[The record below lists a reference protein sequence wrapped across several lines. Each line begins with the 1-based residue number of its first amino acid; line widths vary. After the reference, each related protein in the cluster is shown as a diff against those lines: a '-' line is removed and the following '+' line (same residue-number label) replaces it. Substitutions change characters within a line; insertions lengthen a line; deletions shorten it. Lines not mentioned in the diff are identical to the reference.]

1 MPALARISA
10 ILAVSL
16 PLSVSAQTR
25 SSAPPSSPAQS
36 RTPMRTQP
44 GTLVI
49 AGEEEQAP
57 ITRISGHPYV
67 DIESLARITHA
78 TVRYVGNQI
87 ILTLPNASESAQAV
101 SSAQPA
107 SPAQPAPSA
116 QAAPPQLS
124 GPFLASEIEALTAIR
139 EWRVSLVN
147 AVQNNYPIEPSWIAP
162 LRRFADEKLQLA
174 AAAASTE
181 LDQKTLELLR
191 NEFSNMQ
198 QESDGLVAMRA
209 HVSYIRPDTLDND
222 PQDQKILTCE
232 RALAQVAAS
241 KQFQDDPACH

>member
-16 PLSVSAQTR
+16 PLVLLAQTR
-25 SSAPPSSPAQS
+25 PPAPSASSA
-36 RTPMRTQP
+36 QP
-44 GTLVI
+44 RALAGTLVI
-49 AGEEEQAP
+49 AGQQEQAP
-57 ITRISGHPYV
+57 ITRIYGHPYI

-78 TVRYVGNQI
+78 SVRYVGNQI
-87 ILTLPNASESAQAV
+87 ILTLPSASQYT
-101 SSAQPA
+101 
-107 SPAQPAPSA
+107 
-116 QAAPPQLS
+116 QAATTAQTTNTPQLS
-124 GPFLASEIEALTAIR
+124 GAFLAAEIEALTAIR

-147 AVQNNYPIEPSWIAP
+147 AVHYNYPIAENWIAP
-162 LRRFADEKLQLA
+162 LHRFADEKLQLA
-174 AAAASTE
+174 AAAANTDP
-181 LDQKTLELLR
+181 DQKTLELLR

-198 QESDGLVAMRA
+198 QESDTLVAMRA
-209 HVSYIRPDTLDND
+209 RVSEIRPDTLDNN

>member
-1 MPALARISA
+1 MQALARTRVTFALLMSI
-10 ILAVSL
+10 L
-16 PLSVSAQTR
+16 PLTA
-25 SSAPPSSPAQS
+25 AAQS
-36 RTPMRTQP
+36 RGTANTSAASRSRTDGTLP

-49 AGEEEQAP
+49 AGEQEQAP
-57 ITRISGHPYV
+57 ITRIGNHPYV

-87 ILTLPNASESAQAV
+87 ILTLPNTAENAGTSEASQR
-101 SSAQPA
+101 
-107 SPAQPAPSA
+107 
-116 QAAPPQLS
+116 PPQLS
-124 GPFLASEIEALTAIR
+124 RGFLTAEIEALTAIR

-147 AVQNNYPIEPSWIAP
+147 AVQYQYPISDNWIAP

-181 LDQKTLELLR
+181 PDHKTLELLR

-198 QESDGLVAMRA
+198 QQSDSVLALRA
-209 HVSYIRPDTLDND
+209 RVSEIRPDMFDNNA
-222 PQDQKILTCE
+222 QDQKILACE

>member
-1 MPALARISA
+1 MPALTRISA

-16 PLSVSAQTR
+16 PLAISAQSR
-25 SSAPPSSPAQS
+25 SSAPPAAPPQP
-36 RTPMRTQP
+36 RTQMRTQP
-44 GTLVI
+44 GTLII

-87 ILTLPNASESAQAV
+87 ILTLPNGSESTQPATSAQA
-101 SSAQPA
+101 P
-107 SPAQPAPSA
+107 
-116 QAAPPQLS
+116 PPQLS
-124 GPFLASEIEALTAIR
+124 GPFLAAEIEALTAIR

-147 AVQNNYPIEPSWIAP
+147 AVQYNYPVEPSWISP
-162 LRRFADEKLQLA
+162 LHRFADEKLQLA

-181 LDQKTLELLR
+181 PDQKTLELLR
-191 NEFSNMQ
+191 NEFANMQ
-198 QESDGLVAMRA
+198 QESDSLVAMRA
-209 HVSYIRPDTLDND
+209 HVSYIRPDTFDNN

-241 KQFQDDPACH
+241 KQFQDDPSCH

>member
-1 MPALARISA
+1 MQALARIRA
-10 ILAVSL
+10 AAVVAVLSL
-16 PLSVSAQTR
+16 PLAGFAQTR
-25 SSAPPSSPAQS
+25 STYNPASSGRSRSEAQS
-36 RTPMRTQP
+36 S

-49 AGEEEQAP
+49 TGDTEQAP

-87 ILTLPNASESAQAV
+87 ILTLPNGASEGAQTAGT
-101 SSAQPA
+101 AQTA
-107 SPAQPAPSA
+107 T
-116 QAAPPQLS
+116 PQLS
-124 GPFLASEIEALTAIR
+124 GPFLAAEIEALTAIR
-139 EWRVSLVN
+139 EWRVSLAN
-147 AVQNNYPIEPSWIAP
+147 AVRYQYPIADNWIAP

-181 LDQKTLELLR
+181 PDQKTLELLR
-191 NEFSNMQ
+191 NEFTNMQ
-198 QESDGLVAMRA
+198 QESDNLLAMRA
-209 HVSYIRPDTLDND
+209 RISEIRPDMLDNN

-241 KQFQDDPACH
+241 KQFQDDSSCH

>member
-1 MPALARISA
+1 MQAFARTCVAFALLTSI
-10 ILAVSL
+10 L
-16 PLSVSAQTR
+16 PLTAS
-25 SSAPPSSPAQS
+25 AQS
-36 RTPMRTQP
+36 RGTPNPSSRSRADGTPP

-49 AGEEEQAP
+49 AGEQEQAP
-57 ITRISGHPYV
+57 ITRIGNHPYV

-87 ILTLPNASESAQAV
+87 ILTLPNTPENGGTTATSER
-101 SSAQPA
+101 
-107 SPAQPAPSA
+107 
-116 QAAPPQLS
+116 PPQLS
-124 GPFLASEIEALTAIR
+124 RGFLTAEIEALTAIR

-147 AVQNNYPIEPSWIAP
+147 AVQYQYPISENWIAP

-181 LDQKTLELLR
+181 PDHKTLELLR

-198 QESDGLVAMRA
+198 QESDSVLALRA
-209 HVSYIRPDTLDND
+209 RVSEIRPDMFDNNA
-222 PQDQKILTCE
+222 QDQKILACE

>member
-25 SSAPPSSPAQS
+25 SSAPPSSSAQS
-36 RTPMRTQP
+36 RAQMRTQP

-57 ITRISGHPYV
+57 ITRINGHPYV

-87 ILTLPNASESAQAV
+87 ILTLPNASESAQPAP
-101 SSAQPA
+101 SAQPA
-107 SPAQPAPSA
+107 SSP

-191 NEFSNMQ
+191 NEFANMQ
-198 QESDGLVAMRA
+198 QESDSLVAMRA

>member
-1 MPALARISA
+1 MQALARIRA
-10 ILAVSL
+10 AAAVLVLSL
-16 PLSVSAQTR
+16 PLAGFAQARSAYN
-25 SSAPPSSPAQS
+25 PSSPGRSRSEAQS
-36 RTPMRTQP
+36 P

-49 AGEEEQAP
+49 TGDTEQAP

-87 ILTLPNASESAQAV
+87 ILTLPSATGESADTAGAV
-101 SSAQPA
+101 K
-107 SPAQPAPSA
+107 
-116 QAAPPQLS
+116 AATPQLS
-124 GPFLASEIEALTAIR
+124 GPFLAAEIEALTAIR
-139 EWRVSLVN
+139 EWRVSLAN
-147 AVQNNYPIEPSWIAP
+147 AVRYQYPIADNWIAP

-181 LDQKTLELLR
+181 PDQKTLELLR
-191 NEFSNMQ
+191 NEFTNMQ
-198 QESDGLVAMRA
+198 QESDNLLAMRA
-209 HVSYIRPDTLDND
+209 RISEIRPDMLDNN

-241 KQFQDDPACH
+241 KQFQDDSSCH